1 MVVQSTNES
10 EFMTRNRLTFALC
23 LWGAVAL
30 ASPPT
35 PNEVAKRLVQ
45 STGIAQGDLV
55 RVSGTTKDL
64 PLLTAIAVE
73 VEKAGGASFL
83 ALSSD
88 ESVRRICHEVPT
100 ERDAGNAAATLKL
113 IAAMTA
119 DISVSSGNNPKLC
132 SDVDPARLAARG
144 KAFQEANA
152 AYVKGGIKA
161 INLGNGM
168 EPADWRAKQ
177 FGITPAQLSSLYWNG
192 INVEPAKL
200 KEAADPIVRG
210 LAGKRLTVTAANGTT
225 VSMSIE
231 GRPVVFSDGQV
242 TPEMAKKGQTLIAW
256 LPAGDVYLVP
266 VPGSAEGTVVVDRF
280 WYHEKPIDGLTLTIK
295 GGKVV
300 EMHAKSGPLEQFKT
314 DYEGSG
320 GAKDAVGV
328 VNIGTNPNLR
338 LPAGSKVNATPV
350 WGMVSIMTGDTSWA
364 GGSDVSSWN
373 FIGFVPAA
381 TVTVDGKILVDKGEL
396 RTPAA

>member
-1 MVVQSTNES
+1 MILK
-10 EFMTRNRLTFALC
+10 RLTFALC

-30 ASPPT
+30 ASPPN
-35 PNEVAKRLVQ
+35 PDEVAKRLVQ
-45 STGIAQGDLV
+45 STGITQGDLV
-55 RVSGTTKDL
+55 RVSGSTKDL
-64 PLLTAIAVE
+64 PLLTAIAIE
-73 VEKAGGASFL
+73 VEKAGGASFF

-88 ESVRRICHEVPT
+88 EAVRRICHEVPT
-100 ERDAGNAAATLKL
+100 DRDAGNAAATLKL

-119 DISVSSGNNPKLC
+119 DISVSSGSDPKLC

-152 AYVKGGIKA
+152 AYVKSGIKA

-168 EPADWRAKQ
+168 EPADWRAKR

-210 LAGKRLTVTAANGTT
+210 LAGKRLTITAANGTT

-231 GRPVVFSDGQV
+231 NRPVVFSDGQV
-242 TPEMAKKGQTLIAW
+242 TPEMAKKGQTLTAW
-256 LPAGDVYLVP
+256 LPAGDVYLVA

-280 WYHEKPIDGLTLTIK
+280 WYREKPIDGLTLTIK

-300 EMHAKSGPLEQFKT
+300 EMHAKSGPMEQFKT

-350 WGMVSIMTGDTSWA
+350 WGMVSIMTGDSSWA

>member
-1 MVVQSTNES
+1 MN
-10 EFMTRNRLTFALC
+10 RNRLTFALC

-30 ASPPT
+30 ASPPN
-35 PNEVAKRLVQ
+35 PEDVAKRLVQ

-55 RVSGTTKDL
+55 RISGSTKDL
-64 PLLTAIAVE
+64 PLLTAIALE
-73 VEKAGGASFL
+73 VQKAGGASFFDL
-83 ALSSD
+83 TSD
-88 ESVRRICHEVPT
+88 ESVRRICHEVPA
-100 ERDAGNAAATLKL
+100 ERDAGNASATLKL
-113 IAAMTA
+113 ISAMTA
-119 DISVSSGNNPKLC
+119 DISVSPGTNPQLC

-152 AYVKGGIKA
+152 AYTKGGLKA

-168 EPADWRAKQ
+168 EPADWRAKR

-200 KEAADPIVRG
+200 KESATPIVRG

-231 GRPVVFSDGQV
+231 GRPVLFSDGQV
-242 TPEMAKKGQTLIAW
+242 TAEMAKKGQTLVAW
-256 LPAGDVYLVP
+256 LPAGDVYLVA

-280 WYHEKPIDGLTLTIK
+280 WYHEQPIDGLTLTIK
-295 GGKVV
+295 GGKIIA
-300 EMHAKSGPLEQFKT
+300 MQAKSGPLEQFKR

-338 LPAGSKVNATPV
+338 PPAGSRVNATPV
-350 WGMVSIMTGDTSWA
+350 WGMVSIMAGDTSWA
-364 GGSDVSSWN
+364 GGSAVSSWN

-381 TVTVDGKILVDKGEL
+381 TVTVDGKILVDKGQL
-396 RTPAA
+396 RAPAA

>member
-1 MVVQSTNES
+1 MN
-10 EFMTRNRLTFALC
+10 RNRLTFALC

-30 ASPPT
+30 ASPPA
-35 PNEVAKRLVQ
+35 PEAVAKRLVQ
-45 STGIAQGDLV
+45 SAGIAQGDLV
-55 RVSGTTKDL
+55 RISGSTKDL
-64 PLLTAIAVE
+64 PLLGAIALE
-73 VEKAGGASFL
+73 VTKAGGASFF

-88 ESVRRICHEVPT
+88 ELVRRTCHEVPA

-119 DISVSSGNNPKLC
+119 DISVSSGSNPGLC

-144 KAFQEANA
+144 KAFQEANE
-152 AYVKGGIKA
+152 AYTKHGIKA

-168 EPADWRAKQ
+168 EPADWRAKR

-200 KEAADPIVRG
+200 KEAAAPIVRG
-210 LAGKRLTVTAANGTT
+210 LAGKRLTVSAVNGTS

-231 GRPVVFSDGQV
+231 SRPVLFSDGLV
-242 TPEMAKKGQTLIAW
+242 TSEMAKKGQTLVAW
-256 LPAGDVYLVP
+256 LPAGDVYLVA
-266 VPGSAEGTVVVDRF
+266 VPGSAEGKVVVDRF
-280 WYHEKPIDGLTLTIK
+280 WYHEKPIDGLTLTVK
-295 GGKVV
+295 GGKIVG
-300 EMHAKSGPLEQFKT
+300 MQAKSGPLEEFKR

-338 LPAGSKVNATPV
+338 SPAGSKVNATPV
-350 WGMVSIMTGDTSWA
+350 WGTVSIMTGDTSWA
-364 GGSDVSSWN
+364 GGPDVSSWN

-381 TVTVDGKILVDKGEL
+381 TVTVDGKVLVDKGEL
-396 RTPAA
+396 RAPAA

>member
-1 MVVQSTNES
+1 MN
-10 EFMTRNRLTFALC
+10 RNSLTLALC

-35 PNEVAKRLVQ
+35 PEEVARRLVR
-45 STGIAQGDLV
+45 STAIAQGDLV
-55 RVSGTTKDL
+55 RVSGSTKDL

-73 VEKAGGASFL
+73 VEKAGATSFFAL
-83 ALSSD
+83 ASD
-88 ESVRRICHEVPT
+88 ESVRRICHEVPA
-100 ERDAGNAAATLKL
+100 ERDAGNASATLKL

-119 DISVSSGNNPKLC
+119 DISVSPGSDPRLC

-152 AYVKGGIKA
+152 AYTKGGIKA

-168 EPADWRAKQ
+168 EPADWRAKR

-200 KEAADPIVRG
+200 KDAADPIIRG
-210 LAGKRLTVTAANGTT
+210 LAGKRLTVTAANGTR

-231 GRPVVFSDGQV
+231 GRPVVFSDGLV
-242 TPEMAKKGQTLIAW
+242 TPEMARKGQTLIAW
-256 LPAGDVYLVP
+256 LPAGDVYLVA
-266 VPGSAEGTVVVDRF
+266 VPGTAEGTVVVDRF

-300 EMHAKSGPLEQFKT
+300 EMQAKSGPVEQFKR

-328 VNIGTNPNLR
+328 VNIGTNPALR
-338 LPAGSKVNATPV
+338 APAGSRLDATPV

-381 TVTVDGKILVDKGEL
+381 TVTVDGKTVVDKGQL
-396 RTPAA
+396 MAPAA

>member
-1 MVVQSTNES
+1 MN
-10 EFMTRNRLTFALC
+10 RNRLTFALC

-30 ASPPT
+30 ASPPA
-35 PNEVAKRLVQ
+35 PEVVARRLVQ

-55 RVSGTTKDL
+55 RVSGSTKDL
-64 PLLTAIAVE
+64 PLLTAIALE
-73 VEKAGGASFL
+73 VEKAGGASFF

-88 ESVRRICHEVPT
+88 ESVRRTCHEVPA

-113 IAAMTA
+113 ISAMTA
-119 DISVSSGNNPKLC
+119 DISVSSGSNPGLC

-152 AYVKGGIKA
+152 AYTKGGIKA

-168 EPADWRAKQ
+168 EPADWRAKR

-200 KEAADPIVRG
+200 KEAAAPIIRG
-210 LAGKRLTVTAANGTT
+210 LAGKRLTLTAANGTT

-231 GRPVVFSDGQV
+231 SRPVLFSDGLV
-242 TPEMAKKGQTLIAW
+242 TPEMAKKGQTLVAW
-256 LPAGDVYLVP
+256 LPAGDVYLVA

-295 GGKVV
+295 GGKIV
-300 EMHAKSGPLEQFKT
+300 EMQAKSGPLEQFKR

-338 LPAGSKVNATPV
+338 APAGSKLNATPV

-364 GGSDVSSWN
+364 GGADVSSWN

-381 TVTVDGKILVDKGEL
+381 TVTVDGKVLVDKGEL

>member
-1 MVVQSTNES
+1 MN
-10 EFMTRNRLTFALC
+10 RNRLTFALC

-30 ASPPT
+30 ASPPA
-35 PNEVAKRLVQ
+35 PEAVAKRLVQ
-45 STGIAQGDLV
+45 SAGIAQGDLV
-55 RVSGTTKDL
+55 RISGSTKDL
-64 PLLTAIAVE
+64 PLLGAIALE
-73 VEKAGGASFL
+73 VTKAGGASFF
-83 ALSSD
+83 ALNSD
-88 ESVRRICHEVPT
+88 ELVRRTCHEVPA

-119 DISVSSGNNPKLC
+119 DISVSSGSNPGLC

-152 AYVKGGIKA
+152 AYNKAGIKA

-168 EPADWRAKQ
+168 EPADWRAKR

-192 INVEPAKL
+192 INVEPAKV
-200 KEAADPIVRG
+200 KEAAAPIVRG
-210 LAGKRLTVTAANGTT
+210 LAGKRLTVNAVNGTS

-231 GRPVVFSDGQV
+231 GRPVLFSDGLV
-242 TPEMAKKGQTLIAW
+242 TSEMAKKGQTLVAW
-256 LPAGDVYLVP
+256 LPAGDVYLVA

-295 GGKVV
+295 GGKIV
-300 EMHAKSGPLEQFKT
+300 EMQAKSGPLEQFKR

-338 LPAGSKVNATPV
+338 SPAGSKVNATPV
-350 WGMVSIMTGDTSWA
+350 WGTVSIMTGDTSWA
-364 GGSDVSSWN
+364 GGPDVSSWN

-381 TVTVDGKILVDKGEL
+381 TVTVDGKVLVDKGEL
-396 RTPAA
+396 KTPAA